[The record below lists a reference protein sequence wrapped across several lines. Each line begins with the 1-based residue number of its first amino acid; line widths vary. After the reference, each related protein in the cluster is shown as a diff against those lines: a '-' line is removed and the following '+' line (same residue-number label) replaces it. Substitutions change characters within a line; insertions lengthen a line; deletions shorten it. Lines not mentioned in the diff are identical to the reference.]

1 MMYTHAQVK
10 RTISGY
16 EKLPVKKKIFTGNS
30 DRCFKENKLNND
42 ESCMYREL
50 SMAGLKGE

>member
-50 SMAGLKGE
+50 SMAGIKGE